1 MTAMSTEAPTDA
13 TKELRASVS
22 MGVPRHTLWATPTVA
37 IHAAFTGLHVTQQD
51 TVLDIGCGDITHYL
65 APRAFPIRRPSISE
79 TKIEVAMSPMCD
91 DG

>member
-37 IHAAFTGLHVTQQD
+37 IHAAFTGLHVLYSRSHGTPNF
-51 TVLDIGCGDITHYL
+51 
-65 APRAFPIRRPSISE
+65 APLHFH
-79 TKIEVAMSPMCD
+79 EV
-91 DG
+91 

>member
-51 TVLDIGCGDITHYL
+51 TVLDIGCGDGTTL
-65 APRAFPIRRPSISE
+65 
-79 TKIEVAMSPMCD
+79 IEAGQSLGYFTPAQFKEWVKPEEMVGPKK
-91 DG
+91 

>member
-1 MTAMSTEAPTDA
+1 MEERAVTAMSTEAPTDA

-51 TVLDIGCGDITHYL
+51 TVLGL
-65 APRAFPIRRPSISE
+65 ARR
-79 TKIEVAMSPMCD
+79 
-91 DG
+91 